1 MFMDSDIDYKLEKI
15 KLMDKTNAMKV
26 LFMWIKDDCVNF
38 KQFVKVLNVINNEC
52 KEEYKA

>member
-26 LFMWIKDDCVNF
+26 LYMWIKSDCVNF

-52 KEEYKA
+52 REEYKA